1 MTTNYGSPIT
11 GILITTTAIVNVVAT
26 QYPMSIA
33 LNTTDSGKKIEFSFD
48 GANYYTATPTGSM
61 TGQIYYVL
69 NFPVK
74 TVKFTGVAN
83 DTYSIL

>member
-11 GILITTTAIVNVVAT
+11 GTLTGTTASVNVVGFQIPA
-26 QYPMSIA
+26 SIA
-33 LNTTDSGKKIEFSFD
+33 LNSADSSKAISFSFD
-48 GANYYTATPTGSM
+48 GVHYYTATPTGSM